1 MKFVDSKFTSV
12 DFTGRNAIKGRCS
25 ARKLPLFPSGVT
37 MATTGGVFLL
47 ERDFFAGA
55 GATSSIVKLGG
66 GATTTGSASFAVFG
80 FRVVLGFEAIV
91 EKECRGL

>member
-1 MKFVDSKFTSV
+1 
-12 DFTGRNAIKGRCS
+12 
-25 ARKLPLFPSGVT
+25 

-55 GATSSIVKLGG
+55 GAGAGASSIVKLGG